1 MPWHVLFSLVFA
13 FWTTRNCPGLGGGCI
28 SCHEGLA
35 LTVSED
41 AALSTATLRQQAARR
56 EDTSS
61 KWMWKCETNS
71 LSSISNKI
79 SDKRFQSFI
88 TGSLNSVSLCE
99 RLDLSRHDMSKNV
112 CACGVELYELQVLHW
127 QTGPGCHGTAV
138 ACQKRCQGWQKG
150 KFFWNFMWHGP
161 WYDWFISWF
170 SWFVWKKRMTLQKGS
185 RMRNCHQLH
194 PPTCACVRRGAGLI
208 CSSKAAGGNDGAV
221 GTETMD
227 WTILHA
233 PWANNGA

>member
-99 RLDLSRHDMSKNV
+99 RLDLSRHDMSTNV

-150 KFFWNFMWHGP
+150 KFFETSCGMVHGMI
-161 WYDWFISWF
+161 DSLVDLVDLFG
-170 SWFVWKKRMTLQKGS
+170 WKAWLF
-185 RMRNCHQLH
+185 HQLH